1 MGHENLQ
8 RTDQVKISS
17 NRSFGWVFTAVFV
30 VIGVLPWLGGHGLR
44 SWALVV
50 ATAIAVIAGFA
61 PDVLAPHN
69 RAWSWFGLRLH
80 AITSPIILGVMFF
93 GVLTP
98 FGLVMRACGKDLLR
112 LKRDPAAASYWIE
125 RDPPGPAA
133 ESLKD
138 QF

>member
-8 RTDQVKISS
+8 RTEHLKMSS

-50 ATAIAVIAGFA
+50 ATVVALIAGLA
-61 PDVLAPHN
+61 PDLLAPLN
-69 RAWSWFGLRLH
+69 RAWSRFGLWLH
-80 AITSPIILGVMFF
+80 GITSPIILGVMFF

-98 FGLVMRACGKDLLR
+98 FGLVMRACRKDLLR
-112 LKRDPAAASYWIE
+112 LQRVPAAASYWIY